1 MFNRK
6 PMTRRAK
13 DPLMAINSDLKP
25 LTPEELPADNGLAG
39 THTSEEPESLGN
51 TKAVI
56 SVSNEEDTNPAV
68 LDQEDGGA
76 ETLPD
81 VEEYEQIL
89 EELRNA
95 KTEQAVSQRR
105 NQKLT
110 LDKVTFGITGAIAV
124 AFVVWGFVGRDS
136 LSESSKGALNWVMEY
151 TGWLFMVLASL
162 FVVFVLWLALGKF
175 GNIPLGKDGEKPEFR
190 TVSWVSMMFAAGMGI
205 GLMFYG
211 VAEPLYHYI
220 SPPPGTVDGRT
231 PAAIQTAMATSL
243 FHWTLH
249 PWAMY
254 AVVGIA
260 MAYGTYRLGRKQ
272 LVSAMFTSLFGV
284 RLVEGPI
291 GKFINILA
299 IFATLFG
306 TAASL
311 GLGALQIGSG
321 MTSNGWM
328 GEIGTPV
335 LVVIVAIL
343 TFCFVA
349 SAVSGI
355 SRGIQW
361 LSNINMVLAVV
372 LALIVFIAGPTLF
385 ILNLIPSAIGDY
397 ARDLAEM
404 SSRTEAVGDDALRS
418 WMTSWT
424 IFYWAWWISWTPFV
438 GLFIAR
444 ISRGRTIRQF
454 VTGVL
459 LVPSVVSVIW
469 FGIFG
474 GAAFHVQQEADK
486 AGTAGL
492 VTMTNGVPS
501 VNFDGALFDLVK
513 NLGMPGWLTGAV
525 IVLAM
530 VLVAIFFVT
539 GADAASIVMGSLS
552 SNGAEHPRR
561 PVVIFWGA
569 LTGAVA
575 AVMLLAGGDEPSEAL
590 SGLQRVTIVAALP
603 FVVVMLLLCFALTK
617 DLRRDPLSLRRRLA
631 TSVVERAIRTGVEQH
646 GGVQFDLVTKHDCA
660 ESCPDPD
667 SHQGGTHTGSIPA
680 VGTTKPAG
688 K

>member
-1 MFNRK
+1 
-6 PMTRRAK
+6 
-13 DPLMAINSDLKP
+13 MAVNT
-25 LTPEELPADNGLAG
+25 TPEKLPADDNPAG
-39 THTSEEPESLGN
+39 NTDTAPSSNEAKGAVSAATVDAPEESPLNAGAAAISLPDTEETDQILQELRQTEAEQAASLGRRQ
-51 TKAVI
+51 
-56 SVSNEEDTNPAV
+56 S
-68 LDQEDGGA
+68 
-76 ETLPD
+76 LP
-81 VEEYEQIL
+81 
-89 EELRNA
+89 
-95 KTEQAVSQRR
+95 
-105 NQKLT
+105 
-110 LDKVTFGITGAIAV
+110 LDKVTFGITGAFAV
-124 AFVVWGFVGRDS
+124 AFVIWGFAGRDS
-136 LSESSKGALNWVMEY
+136 LAATSQNALDWVMQY
-151 TGWLFMVLASL
+151 TGWLFMGLASL

-175 GNIPLGKDGEKPEFR
+175 GNIPLAKDGEKPEFR
-190 TVSWVSMMFAAGMGI
+190 TVSWVAMMFAAGMGI

-231 PAAIQTAMATSL
+231 PEAIQTAMATSI

-260 MAYGTYRLGRKQ
+260 MAYGTYRLGRRQ
-272 LVSAMFTSLFGV
+272 LISAAFTSLFGV
-284 RLVEGPI
+284 RMVEGPV

-311 GLGALQIGSG
+311 GLGTLQIGSG
-321 MTSNGWM
+321 LTSNGWA

-343 TFCFVA
+343 TSCFVA

-361 LSNINMVLAVV
+361 LSNINMVLALI
-372 LALIVFIAGPTLF
+372 LALIVFVAGPTLF
-385 ILNLIPSAIGDY
+385 ILNLLPAAVGNY

-404 SSRTEAVGDDALRS
+404 SSRTEAVGDEALRT
-418 WMTSWT
+418 WMSGWT

-459 LVPSVVSVIW
+459 LVPSIVSVIW
-469 FGIFG
+469 FCIFG
-474 GAAFHVQQEADK
+474 GTAFHVQQEADK
-486 AGTAGL
+486 ANTRGL
-492 VTMTNGVPS
+492 VTMVDGAPS

-513 NLGMPGWLTGAV
+513 NLGMPAWAITAV
-525 IVLAM
+525 IALAM
-530 VLVAIFFVT
+530 LLVAIFFIT

-552 SNGAEHPRR
+552 SNGAEEPRR
-561 PVVIFWGA
+561 GVIIFWGT

-575 AVMLLAGGDEPSEAL
+575 AVMLLAGGNEPSEAL
-590 SGLQRVTIVAALP
+590 SGLQRITIVAALP
-603 FVVVMLLLCFALTK
+603 FVLVMLLLCFALTR
-617 DLRRDPLSLRRRLA
+617 DLRRDPLTLRRRLA
-631 TSVVERAIRTGVEQH
+631 TTVMERAIRTGVDQH
-646 GGVQFDLVTKHDCA
+646 GGAQFELVTKHECDDRCPDSS
-660 ESCPDPD
+660 SCPR
-667 SHQGGTHTGSIPA
+667 GTKH
-680 VGTTKPAG
+680 
-688 K
+688 

>member
-1 MFNRK
+1 MTLNSEIDQSSSIEEGNDLELRAEESALSNLESEVDKQVTEPGEDSDGELNRQI
-6 PMTRRAK
+6 
-13 DPLMAINSDLKP
+13 LQ
-25 LTPEELPADNGLAG
+25 ELRQSR
-39 THTSEEPESLGN
+39 TE
-51 TKAVI
+51 KAV
-56 SVSNEEDTNPAV
+56 
-68 LDQEDGGA
+68 
-76 ETLPD
+76 
-81 VEEYEQIL
+81 
-89 EELRNA
+89 
-95 KTEQAVSQRR
+95 TERR
-105 NQKLT
+105 NRNLV
-110 LDKVTFGITGAIAV
+110 LDKVTFGITGVIAIA
-124 AFVVWGFVGRDS
+124 FVLWGFLGRDS
-136 LSESSKGALNWVMEY
+136 LATTSQSVLDWVMEY

-162 FVVFVLWLALGKF
+162 FVVFILWLALGRF
-175 GNIPLGKDGEKPEFR
+175 GNIPLGKDGEKPEYR

-211 VAEPLYHYI
+211 VAEPLYHFI
-220 SPPPGTVDGRT
+220 SPPPGTVDGHT
-231 PAAIQTAMATSL
+231 PEAIQTAMATSI

-260 MAYGTYRLGRKQ
+260 MAYGTYRLGRRQ
-272 LVSAMFTSLFGV
+272 LISVAFTSIFGV
-284 RLVEGPI
+284 RAVEGPV

-321 MTSNGWM
+321 ITSNGWA
-328 GEIGTPV
+328 GEVGTPV
-335 LVVIVAIL
+335 LVVIVAVL

-372 LALIVFIAGPTLF
+372 LAVVVFVAGPTLF
-385 ILNLIPSAIGDY
+385 ILNLIPSAVGDY
-397 ARDLAEM
+397 IRDLATM
-404 SSRTEAVGDDALRS
+404 SSRTEAVGDEALRK
-418 WMTSWT
+418 WMSGWT

-459 LVPSVVSVIW
+459 LVPSIVSVIW

-474 GAAFHVQQEADK
+474 GTAFHIQQAADK
-486 AGTAGL
+486 TADTTDGIAKM
-492 VTMTNGVPS
+492 VDGVS
-501 VNFDGALFDLVK
+501 TINFDGALFDLVK
-513 NLGMPGWLTGAV
+513 NLEMPGWAISAV

-530 VLVAIFFVT
+530 VLVAIFFIT

-552 SNGAEHPRR
+552 SNGAEEPRR
-561 PVVIFWGA
+561 GVVIFFGT

-575 AVMLLAGGDEPSEAL
+575 AVMLLAGGDQPSEAL
-590 SGLQRVTIVAALP
+590 SGLQRLTIVAALP
-603 FVVVMLLLCFALTK
+603 FVLVMFLLCIALTR

-631 TSVVERAIRTGVEQH
+631 DSVVERAIRTGVEQH
-646 GGVQFDLVTKHDCA
+646 GGVQFDLVTKHECDEHCTGNKT
-660 ESCPDPD
+660 D
-667 SHQGGTHTGSIPA
+667 SPA
-680 VGTTKPAG
+680 NNQEKP
-688 K
+688 

>member
-1 MFNRK
+1 
-6 PMTRRAK
+6 MTRRAK
-13 DPLMAINSDLKP
+13 DPLMAINSDTKP
-25 LTPEELPADNGLAG
+25 LTPEEIPANGHVAG
-39 THTSEEPESLGN
+39 TPAAASPTNPARAENPEE
-51 TKAVI
+51 VI
-56 SVSNEEDTNPAV
+56 SVSPDTTLAA
-68 LDQEDGGA
+68 LDAEDGGA
-76 ETLPD
+76 EILPD
-81 VEEYEQIL
+81 SEEYEQIM
-89 EELRNA
+89 EELRHA
-95 KTEQAVSQRR
+95 KTEQAVSARR
-105 NQKLT
+105 NRKLT

-136 LSESSKGALNWVMEY
+136 LSATSKGALNWVMEY

-190 TVSWVSMMFAAGMGI
+190 TISWVAMMFAAGMGI

-231 PAAIQTAMATSL
+231 PAAIQTAMATSI

-272 LVSAMFTSLFGV
+272 LVSAAFTSLFGI
-284 RLVEGPI
+284 RMVEGPL

-321 MTSNGWM
+321 MTSNGWL
-328 GEIGTPV
+328 GEVGTPV

-372 LALIVFIAGPTLF
+372 LALIVFVAGPTLF
-385 ILNLIPSAIGDY
+385 ILNLIPSAVGDY

-404 SSRTEAVGDDALRS
+404 SSRTEAVGDDSLRS

-438 GLFIAR
+438 GMFIAR

-486 AGTAGL
+486 AGTPGL
-492 VTMTNGVPS
+492 VTMVDGAPS
-501 VNFDGALFDLVK
+501 INFDGALFDLVK
-513 NLGMPGWLTGAV
+513 NLGMPGWLTAAV

-561 PVVIFWGA
+561 GVVIFWGS

-575 AVMLLAGGDEPSEAL
+575 AVMLLAGGDKPSEAL

-603 FVVVMLLLCFALTK
+603 FVIVMLLLCFALVK
-617 DLRRDPLSLRRRLA
+617 DLRRDPLQLHKRLA

-660 ESCPDPD
+660 EKCTESDCV
-667 SHQGGTHTGSIPA
+667 GGTPTGTIPL
-680 VGTTKPAG
+680 VGKPQLESDD

>member
-1 MFNRK
+1 MTFNSA
-6 PMTRRAK
+6 PE
-13 DPLMAINSDLKP
+13 SH
-25 LTPEELPADNGLAG
+25 TPEELPADNVAATPRNEKPGSG
-39 THTSEEPESLGN
+39 EKS
-51 TKAVI
+51 KAALT
-56 SVSNEEDTNPAV
+56 VSGEVDRNPAV
-68 LDQEDGGA
+68 LDPDDGGTA
-76 ETLPD
+76 ILPD

-89 EELRNA
+89 EELRHA
-95 KTEQAVSQRR
+95 KTEQAVADRR
-105 NQKLT
+105 NHKLI
-110 LDKVTFGITGAIAV
+110 LDKVTFGITGVIAIA
-124 AFVVWGFVGRDS
+124 FVIWGFVGRDS
-136 LSESSKGALNWVMEY
+136 LSDTSTGALNWVMEY
-151 TGWLFMVLASL
+151 TGWLFMLLASL

-190 TVSWVSMMFAAGMGI
+190 TVSWVAMMFAAGMGI

-231 PAAIQTAMATSL
+231 PEAIQTAMATSI

-260 MAYGTYRLGRKQ
+260 MAYGTYRLGRRQ
-272 LVSAMFTSLFGV
+272 LISVAFTSLFGV
-284 RLVEGPI
+284 RRVEGPI

-321 MTSNGWM
+321 MTSNGWF

-335 LVVIVAIL
+335 LVVIVAVL
-343 TFCFVA
+343 TLCFVA

-385 ILNLIPSAIGDY
+385 ILNLIPSAVGDY

-404 SSRTEAVGDDALRS
+404 SSRTEAVGDESLRS

-469 FGIFG
+469 FAVFG

-486 AGTAGL
+486 AGTPGL
-492 VTMTNGVPS
+492 VTMVNGTPS

-513 NLGMPGWLTGAV
+513 NLSMPDWATAAV

-530 VLVAIFFVT
+530 VLVAIFFIT

-561 PVVIFWGA
+561 GVVDLLGLPHRRRGGGHVAGRRRRTIGSLGWPATNHHRGSATVRHRHDVA
-569 LTGAVA
+569 LLCPHQGPASRSP
-575 AVMLLAGGDEPSEAL
+575 LLA
-590 SGLQRVTIVAALP
+590 T
-603 FVVVMLLLCFALTK
+603 
-617 DLRRDPLSLRRRLA
+617 
-631 TSVVERAIRTGVEQH
+631 
-646 GGVQFDLVTKHDCA
+646 
-660 ESCPDPD
+660 
-667 SHQGGTHTGSIPA
+667 PA
-680 VGTTKPAG
+680 WPHP
-688 K
+688 

>member
-1 MFNRK
+1 
-6 PMTRRAK
+6 
-13 DPLMAINSDLKP
+13 MALNSDIRPDAQTP
-25 LTPEELPADNGLAG
+25 LEL
-39 THTSEEPESLGN
+39 EEPKLIPAPENPSSSHDSQDAEDTQQIMQELRQ
-51 TKAVI
+51 TKA
-56 SVSNEEDTNPAV
+56 
-68 LDQEDGGA
+68 
-76 ETLPD
+76 
-81 VEEYEQIL
+81 
-89 EELRNA
+89 
-95 KTEQAVSQRR
+95 EQAVAKRR
-105 NQKLT
+105 NRKLT
-110 LDKVTFGITGAIAV
+110 LDKATFGITGVLAL
-124 AFVVWGFVGRDS
+124 AFVAWGFLGRDS
-136 LSESSKGALNWVMEY
+136 LSATSTSALNWVMEY

-162 FVVFVLWLALGKF
+162 FVVFVLWLALGKW
-175 GNIPLGKDGEKPEFR
+175 GNIPLGKDGERPEFR
-190 TVSWVSMMFAAGMGI
+190 TVSWIAMMFAAGMGI

-231 PAAIQTAMATSL
+231 PAAIQTAMATSI

-260 MAYGTYRLGRKQ
+260 MAYGTYRLGRRQ
-272 LVSAMFTSLFGV
+272 LISAAFTSLFGI
-284 RLVEGPI
+284 RTVEGPV

-321 MTSNGWM
+321 LSSNGWI

-335 LVVIVAIL
+335 LVAIVAIL
-343 TFCFVA
+343 TACFVA

-385 ILNLIPSAIGDY
+385 ILNLIPAAVGDY

-404 SSRTEAVGDDALRS
+404 SSRTEAVGDEALRT
-418 WMTSWT
+418 WMSGWT
-424 IFYWAWWISWTPFV
+424 IFYWAWWVSWTPFV
-438 GLFIAR
+438 GMFIAR

-459 LVPSVVSVIW
+459 LVPSIVSVIW

-474 GAAFHVQQEADK
+474 GTAFKIQEDADK
-486 AGTAGL
+486 AGAAGL
-492 VTMTNGVPS
+492 VSMASGSPS
-501 VNFDGALFDLVK
+501 IDFDGALFDLVK
-513 NLGMPGWLTGAV
+513 NMSMPAWLTAAV

-530 VLVAIFFVT
+530 VLVAIFFIT
-539 GADAASIVMGSLS
+539 GADSASIIMASLS
-552 SNGAEHPRR
+552 SNGSSDPKRGL
-561 PVVIFWGA
+561 VIFWGL

-575 AVMLLAGGDEPSEAL
+575 AVMMLAGGDEPSEAL
-590 SGLQRVTIVAALP
+590 SGLQRITIVAALP
-603 FVVVMLLLCFALTK
+603 FVLVMLLLCFALVK

-631 TSVVERAIRTGVEQH
+631 DSVVERAIRTGVDQH
-646 GGVQFDLVTKHDCA
+646 GGVQFDLVTKHQCDQR
-660 ESCPDPD
+660 CPDD
-667 SHQGGTHTGSIPA
+667 GRCAASPA
-680 VGTTKPAG
+680 ETQAPA
-688 K
+688 KNQE

>member
-1 MFNRK
+1 
-6 PMTRRAK
+6 
-13 DPLMAINSDLKP
+13 MAINSDTKP
-25 LTPEELPADNGLAG
+25 LTPEELPADDRLAG
-39 THTSEEPESLGN
+39 TPASTSPAHAEKPEEIISLSPDN
-51 TKAVI
+51 ATLA
-56 SVSNEEDTNPAV
+56 A
-68 LDQEDGGA
+68 LDAEDGGA
-76 ETLPD
+76 EPLPD
-81 VEEYEQIL
+81 SEEYEQIM
-89 EELRNA
+89 EELRHA
-95 KTEQAVSQRR
+95 KTEQAVSARR
-105 NQKLT
+105 NRKLT

-136 LSESSKGALNWVMEY
+136 LSDTSKGALNWVMEY

-190 TVSWVSMMFAAGMGI
+190 TVSWVAMMFAAGMGI

-231 PAAIQTAMATSL
+231 PAAIQTAMATSI

-272 LVSAMFTSLFGV
+272 LVSAAFTSLFGI
-284 RLVEGPI
+284 RMVEGPI

-321 MTSNGWM
+321 MTSNGWL

-372 LALIVFIAGPTLF
+372 LAIIVFIAGPTLF
-385 ILNLIPSAIGDY
+385 ILNLIPSAVGDY

-404 SSRTEAVGDDALRS
+404 SSRTEAVGDDSLRS

-438 GLFIAR
+438 GMFIAR

-486 AGTAGL
+486 AGTPGL
-492 VTMTNGVPS
+492 VKMVDGAPS
-501 VNFDGALFDLVK
+501 INFDGALFDLIK

-530 VLVAIFFVT
+530 VLVAIFFIT

-561 PVVIFWGA
+561 GVVIFWGS

-603 FVVVMLLLCFALTK
+603 FVIVMLLLCFALVK
-617 DLRRDPLSLRRRLA
+617 DLRRDPLQLHKRLA

-646 GGVQFDLVTKHDCA
+646 GGVQFDLVTKHECA
-660 ESCPDPD
+660 EKCTESDCSGGTTPTGTIPLVGKPAQD
-667 SHQGGTHTGSIPA
+667 SHP
-680 VGTTKPAG
+680 K
-688 K
+688 

>member
-1 MFNRK
+1 
-6 PMTRRAK
+6 
-13 DPLMAINSDLKP
+13 MAISSDTKS
-25 LTPEELPADNGLAG
+25 LTPEELPADNTPAE
-39 THTSEEPESLGN
+39 TPADKEPSTRETLDE
-51 TKAVI
+51 VI
-56 SVSNEEDTNPAV
+56 SVSPDESNPAV
-68 LDQEDGGA
+68 LDPEEGTA

-81 VEEYEQIL
+81 SEEYEQIL

-95 KTEQAVSQRR
+95 KTEQAVSARR
-105 NQKLT
+105 NRKLT

-124 AFVVWGFVGRDS
+124 AFVAWGFVGRDS
-136 LSESSKGALNWVMEY
+136 LSETSKGALNWVMEY

-162 FVVFVLWLALGKF
+162 FVIFVLWLALGKF

-190 TVSWVSMMFAAGMGI
+190 TISWVAMMFAAGMGI

-211 VAEPLYHYI
+211 VAEPLFHYI

-231 PAAIQTAMATSL
+231 PDAIQTAMATSI

-272 LVSAMFTSLFGV
+272 LVSAAFTSLFGI
-284 RLVEGPI
+284 RMVEGPL

-321 MTSNGWM
+321 LTSNGWM
-328 GEIGTPV
+328 GEVGTPV

-372 LALIVFIAGPTLF
+372 LALIVFVAGPTLF
-385 ILNLIPSAIGDY
+385 ILNLIPSAVGDY

-459 LVPSVVSVIW
+459 LVPSIVSVIW
-469 FGIFG
+469 FCIFG
-474 GAAFHVQQEADK
+474 GTAFHVQQEADK
-486 AGTAGL
+486 AGTPGL
-492 VTMTNGVPS
+492 VTMVDGAPS
-501 VNFDGALFDLVK
+501 INFDGALFDLVK
-513 NLGMPGWLTGAV
+513 NLGMPEWLTVGV
-525 IVLAM
+525 IALAM

-561 PVVIFWGA
+561 GVVIFWGT

-603 FVVVMLLLCFALTK
+603 FILVMLLLCFALAK

-646 GGVQFDLVTKHDCA
+646 RGVQFDLVTKHECA
-660 ESCPDPD
+660 ETCPDSACP
-667 SHQGGTHTGSIPA
+667 GGTPTGSIPT
-680 VGTTKPAG
+680 VDSTPRSPEDK
-688 K
+688 

>member
-1 MFNRK
+1 
-6 PMTRRAK
+6 
-13 DPLMAINSDLKP
+13 MAINSDLKP
-25 LTPEELPADNGLAG
+25 LTPEELPADNGAAR
-39 THTSEEPESLGN
+39 THPSEEPESLGN
-51 TKAVI
+51 TKEVI
-56 SVSNEEDTNPAV
+56 SVSKEEDTNPAV
-68 LDQEDGGA
+68 LDPEDGGA
-76 ETLPD
+76 APLPD

-95 KTEQAVSQRR
+95 KTEQAVSLRR
-105 NQKLT
+105 NHSLT
-110 LDKVTFGITGAIAV
+110 LDKVTFGITGVIAI

-136 LSESSKGALNWVMEY
+136 LAATSTTALGWVMEY

-162 FVVFVLWLALGKF
+162 FVIFVLWLALGKF

-190 TVSWVSMMFAAGMGI
+190 TVSWVAMMFAAGMGI

-231 PAAIQTAMATSL
+231 PAAIQTAMATSI

-260 MAYGTYRLGRKQ
+260 MAYGTYRLGRRQ
-272 LVSAMFTSLFGV
+272 LVSAAFTSLFGI
-284 RLVEGPI
+284 RMVEGPL

-321 MTSNGWM
+321 MTSNGWF

-335 LVVIVAIL
+335 LVGIVAVL

-385 ILNLIPSAIGDY
+385 ILNLIPSAVGDY

-404 SSRTEAVGDDALRS
+404 SSRTEAVGDEALRS
-418 WMTSWT
+418 WMTGWT

-438 GLFIAR
+438 GMFIAR

-486 AGTAGL
+486 AGTPGL
-492 VTMTNGVPS
+492 VTTVDGVSS

-513 NLGMPGWLTGAV
+513 NLGMPGWLTVGV

-552 SNGAEHPRR
+552 SNGAENPRR
-561 PVVIFWGA
+561 GVVIFWGS

-590 SGLQRVTIVAALP
+590 AGLQRITIVAALP
-603 FVVVMLLLCFALTK
+603 FIVVMLLLCFALAK
-617 DLRRDPLSLRRRLA
+617 DLRRDPLSLRKRLA

-646 GGVQFDLVTKHDCA
+646 GGIQFDLVTKHDCG

-667 SHQGGTHTGSIPA
+667 SHQGGTHTGSIPTVA
-680 VGTTKPAG
+680 KPDS

>member
-1 MFNRK
+1 
-6 PMTRRAK
+6 
-13 DPLMAINSDLKP
+13 MAINSEISSPKP
-25 LTPEELPADNGLAG
+25 NGLPVDSDPLEAPVRPNPDVKDSTVPAAGAAAAG
-39 THTSEEPESLGN
+39 TP
-51 TKAVI
+51 
-56 SVSNEEDTNPAV
+56 P
-68 LDQEDGGA
+68 A
-76 ETLPD
+76 ETAPAESETAILPET
-81 VEEYEQIL
+81 EEYEQIL
-89 EELRNA
+89 EELRQS
-95 KTEQAVSQRR
+95 KTEQAVSERR
-105 NQKLT
+105 NRKLI
-110 LDKVTFGITGAIAV
+110 LDKTTFGITGVLAL
-124 AFVVWGFVGRDS
+124 AFVVWGFVGKES
-136 LSESSKGALNWVMEY
+136 LSTTSTAALDWVMEY

-211 VAEPLYHYI
+211 VAEPLYHFI
-220 SPPPGTVDGRT
+220 TPPPGTVDGRT
-231 PAAIQTAMATSL
+231 PDAIQTAMATSI

-272 LVSAMFTSLFGV
+272 LISAAFTSLFGI
-284 RLVEGPI
+284 RTVEGPV

-321 MTSNGWM
+321 LTSNGYV

-335 LVVIVAIL
+335 LVAIVAIL
-343 TFCFVA
+343 TACFVA

-361 LSNINMVLAVV
+361 LSNTNMVLAVI

-385 ILNLIPSAIGDY
+385 ILNLIPSAVGDY

-404 SSRTEAVGDDALRS
+404 SSRTEAVGDEALRT
-418 WMTSWT
+418 WMSGWT

-438 GLFIAR
+438 GMFIAR

-459 LVPSVVSVIW
+459 LVPSIVSVIW

-474 GAAFHVQQEADK
+474 GTAFKIQQDADK
-486 AGTAGL
+486 ANLPGLMTVTDGTA
-492 VTMTNGVPS
+492 S
-501 VNFDGALFDLVK
+501 IDFDGALFNLVK
-513 NLGMPGWLTGAV
+513 NLPLPAWLIAAV
-525 IVLAM
+525 VVLAM
-530 VLVAIFFVT
+530 VLVAIFFIT
-539 GADAASIVMGSLS
+539 GADSASLVMSSLS
-552 SNGAEHPRR
+552 SNGSSEPKRGL
-561 PVVIFWGA
+561 VIFWGT

-590 SGLQRVTIVAALP
+590 SGLQRITIVAALP
-603 FVVVMLLLCFALTK
+603 FVVVMLLLCFALAK

-646 GGVQFDLVTKHDCA
+646 RGVQFDLVTKHECA
-660 ESCPDPD
+660 ETCPDPE
-667 SHQGGTHTGSIPA
+667 SCSGGSSGGSSA
-680 VGTTKPAG
+680 VSSGPETDRK
-688 K
+688 